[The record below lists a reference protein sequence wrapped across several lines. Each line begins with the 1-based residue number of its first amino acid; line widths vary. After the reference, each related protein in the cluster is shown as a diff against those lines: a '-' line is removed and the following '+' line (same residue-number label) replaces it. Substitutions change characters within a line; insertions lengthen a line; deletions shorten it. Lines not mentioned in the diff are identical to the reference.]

1 MLNKRRVLICFNL
14 VLLSLV
20 SASVLAAEQMPP
32 DPSSWPAWHMHG
44 HYSFGWIFP
53 LMFIVFMIVMV
64 FWMFRRGG
72 MGCMWRDH
80 VMHRHDLRDAMKEL
94 DKPSE
99 TAVEILNKRY
109 AKGEIDK
116 QEYEEK
122 KAAISG
128 SDSGP

>member
-1 MLNKRRVLICFNL
+1 MLNKRRVLFCFNL
-14 VLLSLV
+14 VLLNLV

-32 DPSSWPAWHMHG
+32 EPYSWPGWHMHG

-53 LMFIVFMIVMV
+53 IMFIVFMVVMV

-80 VMHRHDLRDAMKEL
+80 MMHRHDLRDTMKEL

-99 TAVEILNKRY
+99 SALDILNKRY

-116 QEYEEK
+116 QEYEDK
-122 KAAISG
+122 KAAIS
-128 SDSGP
+128 SSESG